1 MWFFLLSQRMQ
12 VNDTYLNAGFCPSLL
27 CNLTNGS
34 RARPRVTA
42 AAGPRR
48 YESATVWPGKS
59 RDGVT
64 AGGSRERSRYARPSY
79 CRCDGRGGVDASG
92 QEGGEKTGNEEI
104 KMWAGKYRQRIHK
117 EQQSDMLA
125 GRWKDIRNGR
135 GMKNMMLDNS
145 TFRRGFM
152 LANEMHSLPTDSKI
166 LIHSTQYFHILF
178 ILKLHDLPCTLI
190 GIKNTHRKNLKT

>member
-79 CRCDGRGGVDASG
+79 CRCDGRGG
-92 QEGGEKTGNEEI
+92 GGG
-104 KMWAGKYRQRIHK
+104 GG
-117 EQQSDMLA
+117 
-125 GRWKDIRNGR
+125 GRKWTRGR
-135 GMKNMMLDNS
+135 GKDGERGNQNVGGKIQAENS
-145 TFRRGFM
+145 
-152 LANEMHSLPTDSKI
+152 
-166 LIHSTQYFHILF
+166 
-178 ILKLHDLPCTLI
+178 
-190 GIKNTHRKNLKT
+190 